1 MAGWRRGVWCAH
13 FGTAH
18 VTSVFVSHKKPCD
31 SLGATRLATDAAR
44 LATVLSAACIGNGF
58 CIQRCAPRRTL
69 VDLLRHATPRYRLGT
84 PRDCVSDARLAT
96 VSARSASPHTRHGS
110 RQTWHRVTRKTY
122 FARDSSCY
130 TPLQPLRAPSAAA
143 LTMPTLPLCSRANP
157 V

>member
-1 MAGWRRGVWCAH
+1 MSRVCARVYGLH
-13 FGTAH
+13 IL
-18 VTSVFVSHKKPCD
+18 FVSHKKPCD

-44 LATVLSAACIGNGF
+44 LATVLSAACIDNRF

-69 VDLLRHATPRYRLGT
+69 VDLLRHTTPRHRLGT
-84 PRDCVSDARLAT
+84 PRGCVSDARLAT

-110 RQTWHRVTRKTY
+110 RQTRHRVTRKTY

-130 TPLQPLRAPSAAA
+130 APLHPLRAPSGAV
-143 LTMPTLPLCSRANP
+143 LSMPTLPLCGRANP

>member
-1 MAGWRRGVWCAH
+1 MAGWRRVCGARISGLH
-13 FGTAH
+13 ILL
-18 VTSVFVSHKKPCD
+18 VSHKKPCD

-44 LATVLSAACIGNGF
+44 LATVLSAACIDNRF

-69 VDLLRHATPRYRLGT
+69 VDLLRHATPRHRLGT
-84 PRDCVSDARLAT
+84 PRGCVSDARLAT

-110 RQTWHRVTRKTY
+110 RQTQHRVTRKTY

-130 TPLQPLRAPSAAA
+130 APLHPLRAPSGAV
-143 LTMPTLPLCSRANP
+143 LSMPTLPLCGRANP